1 MEHMSGVLSGFAVV
15 WAVIAVGY
23 LVGRTGVLGENAR
36 YVLNRLTF
44 FVASPALLFTTLSAS
59 EPTSVLGPFL
69 GIAAVSSVATALAF
83 VLVTRWW
90 LRRDLTETTIGAMSA
105 STVNSANLGLP
116 IALYVLGNMEYAAPV
131 ILWQL
136 ALYSPVC
143 LAILDASTSRHRTT
157 PLSMLVQT
165 AKNPMIVGSL
175 AGLACAVFDITLPQ
189 PLADPI
195 ELIAG
200 ASIPAMLIA
209 FGISLVGSKPLQA
222 SGGRRADTV
231 IATAL
236 KLVFQPLVAW
246 AVAQWIFGLN
256 ASETFIV
263 VIMAALPTAQNIFV
277 TASRYERGVIL
288 AKDTVLLTT
297 VVAVPAM
304 MLIPLLLA

>member
-1 MEHMSGVLSGFAVV
+1 MSGVLSGFAVV

-83 VLVTRWW
+83 ILVTRWW

-246 AVAQWIFGLN
+246 AAAQWIFGLD

>member
-1 MEHMSGVLSGFAVV
+1 MNGVLSGFAVV
-15 WAVIAVGY
+15 WTVIAVGY
-23 LVGRTGVLGENAR
+23 FVGRTGVLGENAR

-44 FVASPALLFTTLSAS
+44 FVASPALLFTTLADSDPA
-59 EPTSVLGPFL
+59 SVLGPFL
-69 GIAAVSSVATALAF
+69 GVAAISSLATAIVF

-90 LRRDLTETTIGAMSA
+90 LRRDLTESTIGAMSA

-116 IALYVLGNMEYAAPV
+116 IALYVLGDMAHAAPV

-136 ALYSPVC
+136 ALFSPVC

-157 PLSMLVQT
+157 VFSMLVQT
-165 AKNPMIVGSL
+165 LRNPMIVGSL
-175 AGLACAVFDITLPQ
+175 AGLVCALFDLELPQ

-209 FGISLVGSKPLQA
+209 FGISLVGSKPLEA
-222 SGGRRADTV
+222 SGGRRADTLL
-231 IATAL
+231 ATGM
-236 KLVFQPLVAW
+236 KLFFQPVVAW
-246 AVAQWIFGLN
+246 VLAVWLFRLDSHAVFV
-256 ASETFIV
+256 A

-277 TASRYERGVIL
+277 TASRYERGVVL

-297 VVAVPAM
+297 IVAVPAM
-304 MLIPLLLA
+304 MLVPLLLT

>member
-1 MEHMSGVLSGFAVV
+1 MSGVLSGFAVV
-15 WAVIAVGY
+15 WTVIAVGY
-23 LVGRTGVLGENAR
+23 LVGRTGVLGDHAR

-44 FVASPALLFTTLSAS
+44 FVASPALLFTTLADSDPAA
-59 EPTSVLGPFL
+59 VLGPFL
-69 GIAAVSSVATALAF
+69 GVAAFSSLATAIVF
-83 VLVTRWW
+83 VMLTRWW

-116 IALYVLGNMEYAAPV
+116 IALYVLGDIGHAAPV

-143 LAILDASTSRHRTT
+143 LAILDSSTSRNRTT
-157 PLSMLVQT
+157 AFSMLVQT
-165 AKNPMIVGSL
+165 MKNPMIVGSL
-175 AGLACAVFDITLPQ
+175 AGLVCALFNLTLPQ

-209 FGISLVGSKPLQA
+209 FGISLVGSKPLEA
-222 SGGRRADTV
+222 SAGRSADTLV
-231 IATAL
+231 ATGM
-236 KLVFQPLVAW
+236 KLVFQPVVAW
-246 AVAQWIFGLN
+246 VFAVWMFGLDSDAVF
-256 ASETFIV
+256 AS

-277 TASRYERGVIL
+277 TASRYERGIVL

-304 MLIPLLLA
+304 LLIPLLLA

>member
-1 MEHMSGVLSGFAVV
+1 MVGVLSGFAVV
-15 WAVIAVGY
+15 WTVIAVGY
-23 LVGRTGVLGENAR
+23 LVGRTGVLGADAR

-44 FVASPALLFTTLSAS
+44 FVASPALLFTTLADSDPVA
-59 EPTSVLGPFL
+59 VLGPYL
-69 GIAAVSSVATALAF
+69 GVAAISSIATALAF
-83 VLVTRWW
+83 VLATRWW
-90 LRRDLTETTIGAMSA
+90 LRRDITETTIGAMSA

-116 IALYVLGNMEYAAPV
+116 IALYVLGDISYAAPV

-175 AGLACAVFDITLPQ
+175 AGLACALFNVELPQ

-209 FGISLVGSKPLQA
+209 FGISLVGSKPLEA
-222 SGGRRADTV
+222 SGGRKADTV
-231 IATAL
+231 VATAL
-236 KLVFQPLVAW
+236 KLLFQPVAAW
-246 AVAQWIFGLN
+246 ACARWMFGLEGN
-256 ASETFIV
+256 DVFIV

-277 TASRYERGVIL
+277 TASRYERGVVL

-297 VVAVPAM
+297 IVAVPAM
-304 MLIPLLLA
+304 MLVPLLLA

>member
-1 MEHMSGVLSGFAVV
+1 M
-15 WAVIAVGY
+15 
-23 LVGRTGVLGENAR
+23 
-36 YVLNRLTF
+36 
-44 FVASPALLFTTLSAS
+44 ASPALLFTTLSAS

-175 AGLACAVFDITLPQ
+175 AGLACALFDITLPQ

-246 AVAQWIFGLN
+246 AVAQWIFGLD

>member
-1 MEHMSGVLSGFAVV
+1 MDSHRRRISGGK
-15 WAVIAVGY
+15 
-23 LVGRTGVLGENAR
+23 TGVLGENAR

-44 FVASPALLFTTLSAS
+44 FVASPALLFTTLADSDPAA
-59 EPTSVLGPFL
+59 VLGPYL
-69 GIAAVSSVATALAF
+69 GVAAISSVVTALAF
-83 VLVTRWW
+83 VFITRWW

-136 ALYSPVC
+136 ALFSPVC

-157 PLSMLVQT
+157 VFSMLMQT

-175 AGLACAVFDITLPQ
+175 AGLACALFKFELPQ

-209 FGISLVGSKPLQA
+209 FGISLVGSKPLE
-222 SGGRRADTV
+222 SSSGRRADSLV
-231 IATAL
+231 ATAL
-236 KLVFQPLVAW
+236 KLVFQPIVAW
-246 AVAQWIFGLN
+246 VCAMWIFGLDE
-256 ASETFIV
+256 ADTFIV

-277 TASRYERGVIL
+277 TASRYERGVTQ

-297 VVAVPAM
+297 IVAVPAM
-304 MLIPLLLA
+304 MLVPLLLT

>member
-1 MEHMSGVLSGFAVV
+1 MTGVLSGFAVV
-15 WAVIAVGY
+15 WSVIAVGF
-23 LVGRTGVLGENAR
+23 LVGKTGILGDNAR

-44 FVASPALLFTTLSAS
+44 FVASPALLFTTLADS
-59 EPTSVLGPFL
+59 EPAAVLGPYL
-69 GIAAVSSVATALAF
+69 GVAAISSVLTAVAF
-83 VLVTRWW
+83 VLLTRWW
-90 LRRDLTETTIGAMSA
+90 LRRDLTEATIGAMSA

-136 ALYSPVC
+136 ALFSPVC
-143 LAILDASTSRHRTT
+143 LAVLDASTSRHRTT
-157 PLSMLVQT
+157 VFSMLIQT

-175 AGLACAVFDITLPQ
+175 AGLACAVFDVQLPQ

-209 FGISLVGSKPLQA
+209 FGISLVGSKPLEA
-222 SGGRRADTV
+222 SSGRRADTLV
-231 IATAL
+231 ATAL
-236 KLVFQPLVAW
+236 KLVFQPVVAW
-246 AVAQWIFGLN
+246 MCAQWIFGLN
-256 ASETFIV
+256 ETDTFIV

-277 TASRYERGVIL
+277 TASRYERGITQ

-297 VVAVPAM
+297 IVAVPAM
-304 MLIPLLLA
+304 MLVPLLLT

>member
-1 MEHMSGVLSGFAVV
+1 MSGVLSGFAVV
-15 WAVIAVGY
+15 WTVIAVGY
-23 LVGRTGVLGENAR
+23 LVGKTGVLGDQAR

-44 FVASPALLFTTLSAS
+44 FVASPALLFTTLADSD
-59 EPTSVLGPFL
+59 PTAVLGPFL
-69 GIAAVSSVATALAF
+69 GIAAFSSLASAIVF
-83 VLVTRWW
+83 VLLTRWW

-116 IALYVLGNMEYAAPV
+116 IALYVLGDIGHAAPV

-143 LAILDASTSRHRTT
+143 LAILDSSTSRNRTT
-157 PLSMLVQT
+157 AFSMLVQT
-165 AKNPMIVGSL
+165 MKNPMIVGSL
-175 AGLACAVFDITLPQ
+175 AGLVCALFNVTLPQ

-209 FGISLVGSKPLQA
+209 FGISLVGSKPLEA
-222 SGGRRADTV
+222 SSGRSADTLV
-231 IATAL
+231 ATGM
-236 KLVFQPLVAW
+236 KLVFQPVVAW
-246 AVAQWIFGLN
+246 VLAVWVFGLDSDAVF
-256 ASETFIV
+256 AS

-277 TASRYERGVIL
+277 TASRYERGIVL

-304 MLIPLLLA
+304 MAIPLLLA

>member
-1 MEHMSGVLSGFAVV
+1 MTGVLSGFAVV
-15 WAVIAVGY
+15 WSVIAVGF
-23 LVGRTGVLGENAR
+23 LVGKTGVLGDNAR

-44 FVASPALLFTTLSAS
+44 FVASPALLFTTLADS
-59 EPTSVLGPFL
+59 EPAAVLGPYL
-69 GIAAVSSVATALAF
+69 GVAAISSVLTAVAF
-83 VLVTRWW
+83 VLLTRWW
-90 LRRDLTETTIGAMSA
+90 LRRDLTEATIGAMSA

-136 ALYSPVC
+136 ALFSPVC
-143 LAILDASTSRHRTT
+143 LAVLDASTYRHRTT
-157 PLSMLVQT
+157 VFSMLIQT

-175 AGLACAVFDITLPQ
+175 AGLACAVFDVQLPQ

-209 FGISLVGSKPLQA
+209 FGISLVGSKPLEA
-222 SGGRRADTV
+222 SSGRRADTLV
-231 IATAL
+231 ATAL
-236 KLVFQPLVAW
+236 KLVFQPVVAW
-246 AVAQWIFGLN
+246 MCAQWIFGLN
-256 ASETFIV
+256 ETDTFIV

-277 TASRYERGVIL
+277 TASRYERGITQ

-297 VVAVPAM
+297 IVAVPAM
-304 MLIPLLLA
+304 MLVPLLLT

>member
-1 MEHMSGVLSGFAVV
+1 MTGVLSGFAVV
-15 WAVIAVGY
+15 WSVIAVGF
-23 LVGRTGVLGENAR
+23 LVGKTGVLGENAR

-44 FVASPALLFTTLSAS
+44 FVASPALLFTTLADS
-59 EPTSVLGPFL
+59 EPSTVLGPYL
-69 GIAAVSSVATALAF
+69 GVAAISSVLTAVAF
-83 VLVTRWW
+83 VLLTRWW

-136 ALYSPVC
+136 ALFSPVC

-157 PLSMLVQT
+157 LFSMLVQT

-175 AGLACAVFDITLPQ
+175 AGLACAVFQVQLPQ

-209 FGISLVGSKPLQA
+209 FGISLVGSKPLEA
-222 SGGRRADTV
+222 SGGRRADTLV
-231 IATAL
+231 ATAL
-236 KLVFQPLVAW
+236 KLVFQPVVAW
-246 AVAQWIFGLN
+246 MCAQWIFGLGQTD
-256 ASETFIV
+256 TFIV

-277 TASRYERGVIL
+277 TASRYERGITQ

-297 VVAVPAM
+297 IVAVPAM
-304 MLIPLLLA
+304 MLVPLLLN

>member
-1 MEHMSGVLSGFAVV
+1 MSGVLSGFAVV
-15 WAVIAVGY
+15 WTVIAVGY
-23 LVGRTGVLGENAR
+23 LVGKTGVLGDQAR

-44 FVASPALLFTTLSAS
+44 FVASPALLFTTLADSD
-59 EPTSVLGPFL
+59 PTAVLGPFL
-69 GIAAVSSVATALAF
+69 GIAACSSMATAVVF
-83 VLVTRWW
+83 VLLTRWW

-116 IALYVLGNMEYAAPV
+116 IALYVLGDIGHAAPV

-143 LAILDASTSRHRTT
+143 LAILDSSTSRNRTT
-157 PLSMLVQT
+157 AFSMLVQT
-165 AKNPMIVGSL
+165 MKNPMIVGSL
-175 AGLACAVFDITLPQ
+175 AGLVCALFNVALPQ

-209 FGISLVGSKPLQA
+209 FGISLVGSKPLEA
-222 SGGRRADTV
+222 SAGRSADTLV
-231 IATAL
+231 ATGM
-236 KLVFQPLVAW
+236 KLLFQPVVAW
-246 AVAQWIFGLN
+246 VLAVWVFRLDTDAVF
-256 ASETFIV
+256 AS

-277 TASRYERGVIL
+277 TASRYERGIVL

-304 MLIPLLLA
+304 MLVPLLLA